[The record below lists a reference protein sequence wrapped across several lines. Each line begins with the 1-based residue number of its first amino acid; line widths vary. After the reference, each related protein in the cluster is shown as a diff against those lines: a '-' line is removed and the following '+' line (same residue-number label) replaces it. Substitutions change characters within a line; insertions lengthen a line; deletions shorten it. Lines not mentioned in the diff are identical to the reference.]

1 MSALCA
7 KFIFHQCTCCSDTN
21 ISQGSVATYLSCG
34 GIFDEMM
41 ALGALVVSTDML
53 RHLTNCRI
61 IIIIITAIS

>member
-41 ALGALVVSTDML
+41 ALLQLPRSVPVKEYLKLVGL
-53 RHLTNCRI
+53 H
-61 IIIIITAIS
+61 